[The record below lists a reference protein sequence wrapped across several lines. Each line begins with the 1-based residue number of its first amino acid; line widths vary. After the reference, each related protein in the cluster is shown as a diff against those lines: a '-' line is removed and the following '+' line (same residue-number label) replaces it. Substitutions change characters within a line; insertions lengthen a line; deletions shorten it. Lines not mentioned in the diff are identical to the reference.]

1 MQGKKKFS
9 LPQIQQ
15 KSLFQELVQRGVF
28 KALKQDGQILDF
40 VASIW
45 DIDLLP
51 STDPRFKTLRA
62 DIKQHFVD
70 NDDWDDTYLFSE
82 KLGVFKDEGRFQ
94 LLIELIPSDKFQRDH
109 ALIQDLV
116 ELINRYLLPHGQ
128 RLVATK
134 TGDSAFTTYEIRDNK
149 EIADHTQHNKIP
161 FFVEKNPKGRSD
173 KPTSHNAPIDDFPSF
188 VLVADNWDDYGRQSL
203 FYLYYYPEKSKPV
216 TIGPVKIIFSTKD
229 TNNLRWVTKGFLPDK
244 FAELP
249 KDACSLGQE
258 REYYTRIKEVLPDD
272 YRNIFRA
279 LNDCAVYSHIED
291 SFDRDP
297 SFKTSLLRTNEAE
310 RLLRDA
316 KFLLEGIDVRDRERF
331 KYHFSV
337 PFSEE
342 KVVLG
347 VEFDV
352 ESLFPGRILAIVGK
366 NGVGKTQMLSQL
378 PRDLSKKKHEFF
390 EPQLPRF
397 SKVVSISTSLYDHND
412 YPESSDEFYYEYIGL
427 TSKKDGVRT
436 IMTEKEIDTQLIE
449 AGAQIKKKG
458 RAASLAD
465 ILAEVLP
472 RNIIEELFPDF
483 DKDRSQILENLE
495 YKRLPKIRRRLSS
508 GESTLLYLLTCIIA
522 TMRYDTLLLFDE
534 PETHLHPNAITML
547 ISALYKLL
555 REYQSYAI
563 VVTHS
568 PLVIREIKATQ
579 VRIMDRAGDR
589 AVIRTIQQE
598 TLGANISSL
607 VDEIF
612 GNMNIPKYYR
622 DRIKALVDKGEEEN
636 TIIRAIS
643 SDEPSLPLGLRIYI
657 KSCYIIK
664 K

>member
-45 DIDLLP
+45 EIDLLP

-134 TGDSAFTTYEIRDNK
+134 TGDSAFTTYEIRDDK
-149 EIADHTQHNKIP
+149 EIADQTRHNKIP
-161 FFVEKNPKGRSD
+161 FLVEKNPRGRSD
-173 KPTSHNAPIDDFPSF
+173 KPTSHSAPIKDFPSF
-188 VLVADNWDDYGRQSL
+188 VLVADNWDDYGWRSL
-203 FYLYYYPEKSKPV
+203 FYLYYYPGKSQPIP
-216 TIGPVKIIFSTKD
+216 IGKVKIIFSTKG
-229 TNNLRWVTKGFLPDK
+229 TNNLRWVTKKFLPDK
-244 FAELP
+244 FTELP
-249 KDACSLGQE
+249 EDACSLGQE

-291 SFDRDP
+291 SFDRED
-297 SFKTSLLRTNEAE
+297 SFGTSLLRDNEAE
-310 RLLRDA
+310 RLLRDV
-316 KFLLEGIDVRDRERF
+316 KFLLEGIDVRGRERF
-331 KYHFSV
+331 KYHFGV

-342 KVVLG
+342 KVVLD

-412 YPESSDEFYYEYIGL
+412 YPESSDEFYY
-427 TSKKDGVRT
+427 
-436 IMTEKEIDTQLIE
+436 
-449 AGAQIKKKG
+449 
-458 RAASLAD
+458 
-465 ILAEVLP
+465 
-472 RNIIEELFPDF
+472 
-483 DKDRSQILENLE
+483 
-495 YKRLPKIRRRLSS
+495 
-508 GESTLLYLLTCIIA
+508 
-522 TMRYDTLLLFDE
+522 
-534 PETHLHPNAITML
+534 
-547 ISALYKLL
+547 
-555 REYQSYAI
+555 
-563 VVTHS
+563 
-568 PLVIREIKATQ
+568 
-579 VRIMDRAGDR
+579 
-589 AVIRTIQQE
+589 
-598 TLGANISSL
+598 
-607 VDEIF
+607 
-612 GNMNIPKYYR
+612 
-622 DRIKALVDKGEEEN
+622 
-636 TIIRAIS
+636 
-643 SDEPSLPLGLRIYI
+643 
-657 KSCYIIK
+657 
-664 K
+664 